1 MVDVEKRKL
10 RGLAKLVYLDKFV
23 MFFNAFLF
31 VSLLVLIALL
41 SVSLNGEE
49 SVIWGVENFLIK
61 AAILLVFIHGIIAG
75 IFLFKL
81 FHKIESM
88 MEERNL
94 ELDARIL
101 MEDELVRK
109 VNEHKEL
116 IQKVQDSEAK
126 LKVVIDSLVD
136 GVLVCNKY
144 GAVSLLNPSL
154 EKLFSKPKEDLLE
167 QNVFDLFKVVDP
179 IQEEDVLHP
188 IKALLETEESVVASP
203 HVLLALEGA
212 HSRLHV
218 SYKAAVM
225 KDGAG
230 KITGCVI
237 SLQNLSDEIQ
247 LQEKLKQNQQFEAV
261 VQLADGI
268 AYDFNN
274 LLTGIIGLVD
284 LLKLRVLDHDPNYKY
299 LQEIYEITRKGC
311 NLTFQL
317 LSLSKADSD
326 EKLDFDFV
334 AIVKEL
340 ENIVRHTVN
349 PQIEFITSFP
359 DENLVITGSP
369 GALES
374 SLLNLL
380 INARDAIGSKGR
392 IVFTVEALELSE
404 FQVASLSSG
413 DYAKIS
419 ITDNGCGIDAEDLER
434 IFEPLYTTKK
444 INATGLGISS
454 ALACFREHSG
464 EMLVESELGKGTELV
479 VYLPYEKGKDV
490 VYEKGRLELQ
500 KGSELILL
508 IDDEPSVQYVV
519 GDMLEELGYSVITA
533 SNGEEGLAKYKEHQ
547 DSVKLVILDMM
558 MPVMD
563 GRECLTKLREFD
575 SEVKVLIASGF
586 SPGKDLDKCLELGI
600 QGFIQ
605 KPFMLSALAD
615 HVSCA
620 LRLTPMHI

>member
-41 SVSLNGEE
+41 SYSLNTK
-49 SVIWGVENFLIK
+49 SQLFWNIENFPIK
-61 AAILLVFIHGIIAG
+61 AAILLLFLHGIIAG
-75 IFLFKL
+75 VFLFKF
-81 FHKIESM
+81 FHKIDSM
-88 MEERNL
+88 IEERNL

-109 VNEHKEL
+109 VNEHKGL
-116 IQKVQDSEAK
+116 IQKIQDSEAK

-144 GAVSLLNPSL
+144 GAVTLLNPSL
-154 EKLFSKPKEDLLE
+154 EKLFSKVKDDLLE
-167 QNVFDLFKVVDP
+167 QNVFDLFKVIDP
-179 IQEEDVLHP
+179 VSLEEVTHP
-188 IKALLETEESVVASP
+188 IKALLGRSESLVANP
-203 HVLLALEGA
+203 HTLVEIEGV
-212 HSRLHV
+212 HGRIHV
-218 SYKAAVM
+218 SFKASAM
-225 KDGAG
+225 KDYSG
-230 KITGCVI
+230 KITGCVM
-237 SLQNLSDEIQ
+237 SFQNLTDEIQ

-326 EKLDFDFV
+326 ERVDFDFV

-349 PQIEFITSFP
+349 PQIEFICSFP
-359 DENLVITGSP
+359 DENLVVHGSP

-374 SLLNLL
+374 SILNLL
-380 INARDAIGSKGR
+380 INARDAIGTKGR
-392 IVFTVEALELSE
+392 IVFALEAIELGE
-404 FQVASLSSG
+404 FEVPTLETGSYL
-413 DYAKIS
+413 KVTIS
-419 ITDNGCGIDAEDLER
+419 DNGCGIEAEDLEQ

-454 ALACFREHSG
+454 ALSCFRDHQG
-464 EMLVESELGKGTELV
+464 DMLIESELGKGTELSI
-479 VYLPYEKGKDV
+479 YLPHEKGKEV
-490 VYEKGRLELQ
+490 VFQKGSLELQ

-533 SNGEEGLAKYKEHQ
+533 SNGEEGLELYKQHQ

-563 GRECLTKLREFD
+563 GRECLCKLRDFD
-575 SEVKVLIASGF
+575 REVKVLIASGF
-586 SPGKDLDKCLELGI
+586 SPGEDLDKCLELGI

-620 LRLTPMHI
+620 LRLTPMHV